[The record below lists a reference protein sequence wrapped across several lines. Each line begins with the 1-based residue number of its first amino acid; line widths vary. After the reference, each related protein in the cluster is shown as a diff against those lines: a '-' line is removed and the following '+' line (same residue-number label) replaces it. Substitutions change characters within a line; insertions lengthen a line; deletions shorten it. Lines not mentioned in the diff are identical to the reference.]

1 MVTRRS
7 ERVNL
12 NVMEFSQD
20 LRVLPQ
26 SFKQW
31 INCHPEDKHQ
41 QNVLCYSAERDLST
55 EWCYPPSELL
65 GPWHFSKSQV
75 LPSAGL
81 SRENGPDCLEE
92 I

>member
-26 SFKQW
+26 LFKQW

-41 QNVLCYSAERDLST
+41 QNVLCYSVERDLST
-55 EWCYPPSELL
+55 E
-65 GPWHFSKSQV
+65 V